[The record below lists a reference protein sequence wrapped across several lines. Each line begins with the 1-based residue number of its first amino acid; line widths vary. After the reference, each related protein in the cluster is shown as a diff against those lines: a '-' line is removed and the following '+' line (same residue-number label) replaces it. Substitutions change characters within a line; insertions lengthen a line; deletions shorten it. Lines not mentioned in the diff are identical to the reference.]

1 MGSVGNYTQ
10 AAMPFVASIANTN
23 WATRTTATDQLA
35 MGRLITD
42 STAQNNAVSW
52 PLYLDSVTWKCALI
66 YGKDTDQGVFSIQLD
81 DVEQG
86 TVDAYA
92 AAPASN
98 NYSEV
103 TGLAVSTAGVK
114 TFELQMA
121 TKNASSSAYGARL
134 NSWAWVR
141 TGGTASSPAG
151 TDTPGYTWEWFP
163 WMGEKSG
170 TSVRVQ
176 DSARLGGGQSRGDST
191 LNNERTVDWWRDIG
205 TYKVAVVYTKDT
217 DGGVLDVQW
226 DSASQGTIDTYNA
239 SETKNNY
246 SELTGLASASA
257 AVTELKVIAPSKN
270 ASSTAYNL
278 NLNSVKHDRT
288 G

>member
-103 TGLAVSTAGVK
+103 TGLAVSAAGVK

-121 TKNASSSAYGARL
+121 TKNASSSAYGGRL
-134 NSWAWVR
+134 NSWAWVA
-141 TGGTASSPAG
+141 TSGTFPTPAG
-151 TDTPGYTWEWFP
+151 TDTPGYTHELVPF
-163 WMGEKSG
+163 MGTKSN
-170 TSVRVQ
+170 TNWATRVQ
-176 DSARLGGGQSRGDST
+176 ASTLLGGGS
-191 LNNERTVDWWRDIG
+191 
-205 TYKVAVVYTKDT
+205 
-217 DGGVLDVQW
+217 
-226 DSASQGTIDTYNA
+226 
-239 SETKNNY
+239 
-246 SELTGLASASA
+246 
-257 AVTELKVIAPSKN
+257 
-270 ASSTAYNL
+270 
-278 NLNSVKHDRT
+278 
-288 G
+288 